1 MELRIDDIELGLNC
15 CVLLRMKDADR
26 EEDWLP
32 GALLPAHQQGV
43 RRKHAVTSQEP
54 HTAC

>member
-1 MELRIDDIELGLNC
+1 MDDIELGLNC

-32 GALLPAHQQGV
+32 GALLPAHHGGG
-43 RRKHAVTSQEP
+43 RKHDTSW
-54 HTAC
+54 